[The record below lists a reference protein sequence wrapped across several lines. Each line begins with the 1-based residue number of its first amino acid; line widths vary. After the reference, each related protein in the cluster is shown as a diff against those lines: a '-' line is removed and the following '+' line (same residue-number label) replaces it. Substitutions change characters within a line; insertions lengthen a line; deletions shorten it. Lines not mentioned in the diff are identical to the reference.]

1 MKSLVASI
9 ILLSSVVVLTIC
21 GSICVSVRL
30 ENVRDSIESISIDKE
45 DFASVMKS
53 LSLMEEKYQKNRIL
67 FSLILNDDTSDTIEN
82 YIDDIKSAAEAESK
96 DDLLVAKNRLI
107 AHIEQTR
114 RLNTFNIDSIF

>member
-1 MKSLVASI
+1 MKSLTASI
-9 ILLSSVVVLTIC
+9 ILLCSVVVLAIC
-21 GSICVSVRL
+21 GSICVSVQL
-30 ENVRDSIESISIDKE
+30 ENMHNSAESISIGTE
-45 DFASVMKS
+45 GFSSVMNN

-82 YIDDIKSAAEAESK
+82 YINDIKSSAEAESK